1 MPEVTSGAAT
11 KKPPERKAPPRV
23 NARHMGTVNAIIDA
37 YIIRLKAE
45 FPDKHFRLV
54 FAPAQGSQYAQVQ
67 KRMAMGYQIVDSEG
81 MDLNQFSPHEGS
93 EVRVGDTIV
102 MMIDKDLHE
111 EEVAFREITA
121 LDEAMRSQ
129 KVYEDFMQ
137 QQGDRTEG
145 KIKSSGKITRTHEY
159 REIPKHARREEE

>member
-1 MPEVTSGAAT
+1 MPEVTSGAASS
-11 KKPPERKAPPRV
+11 KPPERKAPPRV

-37 YIIRLKAE
+37 YITRLKAE

-81 MDLNQFSPHEGS
+81 MDLNQFSPHKGS

-121 LDEAMRSQ
+121 LDEAMKSQ

-145 KIKSSGKITRTHEY
+145 KIKSSGQITRTHEY